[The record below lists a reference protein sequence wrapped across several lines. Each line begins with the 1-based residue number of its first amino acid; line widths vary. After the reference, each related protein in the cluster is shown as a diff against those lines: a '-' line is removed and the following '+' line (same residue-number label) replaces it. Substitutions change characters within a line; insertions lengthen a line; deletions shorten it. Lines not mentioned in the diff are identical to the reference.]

1 MEKYDLFRE
10 FALNVGGLHVQFKFQ
25 IPEETWQKMELSE
38 MGRKKVPASMKKD
51 QVSISLP
58 RHMIERLDII
68 TSKRSQFVQSAIES
82 KIKAAEG
89 LKSLSN
95 RRLIAVL
102 LGRYRGDV
110 QKEVILK
117 SWFDEELPESGD

>member
-1 MEKYDLFRE
+1 
-10 FALNVGGLHVQFKFQ
+10 
-25 IPEETWQKMELSE
+25 

-68 TSKRSQFVQSAIES
+68 TSKRSQFVQSAIKS
-82 KIKAAEG
+82 KIEATEG

-117 SWFDEELPESGD
+117 SWFDKELPESGD

>member
-1 MEKYDLFRE
+1 
-10 FALNVGGLHVQFKFQ
+10 
-25 IPEETWQKMELSE
+25 

-51 QVSISLP
+51 QVSVSLP

-68 TSKRSQFVQSAIES
+68 TSRRSLFIQSAIKS
-82 KIKAAEG
+82 KIESTEG
-89 LKSLSN
+89 LESISN

-117 SWFDEELPESGD
+117 SWFDEE

>member
-1 MEKYDLFRE
+1 
-10 FALNVGGLHVQFKFQ
+10 
-25 IPEETWQKMELSE
+25 

>member
-1 MEKYDLFRE
+1 
-10 FALNVGGLHVQFKFQ
+10 
-25 IPEETWQKMELSE
+25 

-51 QVSISLP
+51 QVSVSLP

-68 TSKRSQFVQSAIES
+68 TSRRSQFIQSAIKS
-82 KIKAAEG
+82 KIEATEG
-89 LKSLSN
+89 LESISN
-95 RRLIAVL
+95 KRLLAIL

-117 SWFDEELPESGD
+117 SWFDEETPDSGNN